1 MDFTVYANINLF
13 FFLLLSTLILLI
25 NTPKK
30 DTNIDRIREQ
40 DSESSEKKL
49 TVFDSNVHLSILR
62 NDNMLHLG
70 LQNLRT

>member
-1 MDFTVYANINLF
+1 MLILLMF

-40 DSESSEKKL
+40 DSESSEKKI
-49 TVFDSNVHLSILR
+49 DSV
-62 NDNMLHLG
+62 
-70 LQNLRT
+70 